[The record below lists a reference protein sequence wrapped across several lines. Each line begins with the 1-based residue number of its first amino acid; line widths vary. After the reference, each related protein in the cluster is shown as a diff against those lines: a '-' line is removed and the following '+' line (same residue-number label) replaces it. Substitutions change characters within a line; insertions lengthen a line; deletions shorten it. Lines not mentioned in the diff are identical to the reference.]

1 MATLPHGLI
10 ADPVF
15 RQRVNQLADQLCR
28 TVDGDFSVRIDI
40 QSEDL
45 VFQKLRML
53 VNSTLETAQRG
64 IQAEAARAENEARLI
79 LERDRA
85 AELARTKSEFLANM
99 SHEIRTPMHGILGMC
114 ELMMDTELS
123 SEQRSLMTP
132 LLASAQSLLRI
143 LNDILDISKLEA
155 GKVDIEQMVFSL
167 PELVDGVGELM
178 AVEAHRKGI
187 SLQVDVDPALD
198 YAWGDPTRLRQVLIN
213 LLGNAVKFTERGGA
227 RLVARLAEGGQLLF
241 EVSDTGIGMSAEAR
255 AGLFQKFSQADA
267 TISRRFGGTGLGLA
281 ITQQLVSLMK
291 GRIEVESTPGRG
303 SVFRVRLPHAPADHG
318 MLPVEGA
325 LDGAVVL
332 VVDDVADNRRIIQ
345 ATLERHGVRALLAAD
360 GQEALDVVEAR
371 RSRGV
376 PLSLVILDAHMPTL
390 DGRQTLER
398 LVARYGAQ
406 TPPVLMAVSADD
418 LHGSWPAAVAGVL
431 SKPFDRSQLLA
442 RVEAVLS
449 ATSGR
454 DGSLLTREPVAITQ
468 PQLKA
473 GKVLLA
479 EDNPINRLMASR
491 MVEGMVE
498 DLVMVGNGHE
508 ALQALDRDTFDLV
521 LMDIQMP
528 VMSGL
533 EAIAAIRARPGAF
546 RQLPVIA
553 LTANALITDRD
564 RFLSAGFSDYLSK
577 PFRRAD
583 LRALLRKWGRYAQ
596 AGSAAEAAGRENDAI
611 ASTHGQADTVAGVFD
626 PARFEDNFSV
636 FSRDERVDLLTQA
649 RVQLQQEQAC
659 IDEALTAGDLAR
671 AEQAAHKL
679 AGGMAAVALTA
690 VADGARALMEA
701 LQARAPAPLRQERH
715 TRFTREAQRA
725 LALLEHPDR
734 LLPPAP

>member
-1 MATLPHGLI
+1 MAPPLHDLSV
-10 ADPVF
+10 DPAF
-15 RQRVNQLADQLCR
+15 RQRVNQLADQLCH
-28 TVDGDFSVRIDI
+28 TVDGDFSVRVDI
-40 QSEDL
+40 HSDDL

-64 IQAEAARAENEARLI
+64 IQAEAARAENEARLV

-155 GKVDIEQMVFSL
+155 GKVDIEQVVFSL

-178 AVEAHRKGI
+178 AIEAHRKGI
-187 SLQVDVDPALD
+187 SLRVEVDPLID

-227 RLVARLAEGGQLLF
+227 RLAVRLDEDGQLLF
-241 EVSDTGIGMSAEAR
+241 EVSDTGIGMGAEAR

-303 SVFRVRLPHAPADHG
+303 SVFRVRLPHLPADHG

-345 ATLERHGVRALLAAD
+345 ATLERHGVRTLLAAD
-360 GQEALDVVEAR
+360 GQEALGIIEAR
-371 RSRGV
+371 RTEGE

-398 LVARYGAQ
+398 LVARYGTQ

-418 LHGSWPAAVAGVL
+418 LHGPWAPAVAGVL

-449 ATSGR
+449 AATGKA
-454 DGSLLTREPVAITQ
+454 GPPLPREAVEVSR

-498 DLVMVGNGHE
+498 GLVMVGNGQE
-508 ALQALDRDTFDLV
+508 ALNALDRDTFDLV

-533 EAIAAIRARPGAF
+533 EAIAAIRSQPSAF
-546 RQLPVIA
+546 QHVPVIA

-596 AGSAAEAAGRENDAI
+596 AGTLAAAVNLEGGMPAALVTRSDAGI
-611 ASTHGQADTVAGVFD
+611 DVFD
-626 PARFEDNFSV
+626 LARFNDNFSV
-636 FSRDERVDLLTQA
+636 FSRDEQVDLLAQA
-649 RVQLQQEQAC
+649 RAQLQQEQAR
-659 IDEALTAGDLAR
+659 IEAALATGDLAQ

-679 AGGMAAVALTA
+679 AGGMAAVALTT
-690 VADGARALMEA
+690 VADSARALMEA
-701 LQARAPAPLRQERH
+701 LQAQAPAPQLQQRQVH
-715 TRFTREAQRA
+715 FTREAQRA
-725 LALLEHPDR
+725 LALLEHPGR